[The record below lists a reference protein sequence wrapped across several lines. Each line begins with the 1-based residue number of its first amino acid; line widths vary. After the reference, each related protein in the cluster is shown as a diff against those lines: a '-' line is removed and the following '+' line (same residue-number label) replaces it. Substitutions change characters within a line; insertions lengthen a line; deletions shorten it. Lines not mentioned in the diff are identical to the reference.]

1 MLSVAK
7 PRYPRPLERTKQST
21 PLERMEAPAVSDP
34 RLLTTH
40 LLNSGPALVAAP
52 ARSPRPTVRRTQRR
66 AARATDEPAHLRAL
80 VEIAGAVAGARD
92 PAEIARHACEAVC
105 RVLPEVERA
114 NIRLVDPLRGGAALV
129 AASGYPGDYSDHFA
143 VLPLDEGAPVG
154 KAVLTGAIQ
163 YETEAAL
170 DPAPLTLS
178 GAAVPGSAGVQ
189 AERALSHLDPQSL
202 VVVPLPLV
210 GGAAG
215 GSRTS
220 LSALGALTISL
231 RRDTAAAAEYQPLL
245 LTLGHLLAQALAN
258 AQAHVQAQAQTRAA
272 EQLTA
277 VLASIE
283 DAVWVADSAGRVI
296 LANAAA
302 ARMAGAEH
310 AEEAYYPLDRWSPL
324 DGAYNFEGQPIPRE
338 ALPIAR
344 ALRGEHFT
352 YLLLRTRNPLTGAE
366 VYLRVAGGPLRDATG
381 AVVGAVIT
389 GNDITRRL
397 MFERQRD
404 ALVAATGHDIRNP
417 LAALKA
423 SIQLLMRHATG
434 PGREYETTSL
444 ARMLRQVN
452 RVAYIVSDLMDVGL
466 LAEKRLALNRS
477 PMDLVA
483 LARDVVDEERA
494 NIDRHAIACHAD
506 AERLVGDWDQ
516 ARLERILVNLIDNAV
531 KFSPAGTTITV
542 RVWREPAA
550 PGGPAA
556 EYARVIVADQGQG
569 IAAEHLGRLFEWYF
583 RAPEAAD
590 QTLGSGIGLAIS
602 RELLAAHSGRIWAES
617 AGPGRG
623 SVFHLALPRPSAAW
637 APRPRRPRRNS

>member
-1 MLSVAK
+1 
-7 PRYPRPLERTKQST
+7 
-21 PLERMEAPAVSDP
+21 
-34 RLLTTH
+34 
-40 LLNSGPALVAAP
+40 
-52 ARSPRPTVRRTQRR
+52 
-66 AARATDEPAHLRAL
+66 LRAL
-80 VEIAGAVAGARD
+80 AEIAGAIATGRD
-92 PAEIARHACEAVC
+92 PAEIAHRACEAVC

-114 NIRLVDPLRGGAALV
+114 NVRLVDPLRGGAALV
-129 AASGYPGDYSDHFA
+129 AASGYPSDYSDHFP
-143 VLPLDEGAPVG
+143 VLPLDEGTPVG
-154 KAVLTGAIQ
+154 KAILTGTIQ
-163 YETEAAL
+163 YEAESAL
-170 DPAPLTLS
+170 DPPPSTLS
-178 GAAVPGSAGVQ
+178 SAAVPVPGPRGAQ
-189 AERALSHLDPQSL
+189 AERALGHLDPQSL

-215 GSRTS
+215 GNRTS
-220 LSALGALTISL
+220 LSALGALTIGL
-231 RRDTAAAAEYQPLL
+231 WRDATAVVEYHPFL

-283 DAVWVADSAGRVI
+283 DAVWVADSAGHVI

-302 ARMAGAEH
+302 ARVAGAEH
-310 AEEAYYPLDRWSPL
+310 AEEAYSPLGRWSPL

-352 YLLLRTRNPLTGAE
+352 YLLLRTRNPLTRAE
-366 VYLRVAGGPLRDATG
+366 VYLRVAGGPLRDAAG

-434 PGREYETTSL
+434 PGREYETASL
-444 ARMLRQVN
+444 VRMLRQVN

-466 LAEKRLALNRS
+466 LAERRLALNRS

-483 LARDVVDEERA
+483 LVRDVVDEERE
-494 NIDRHAIACHAD
+494 NIDRHAIACHANAD
-506 AERLVGDWDQ
+506 HLVGDWDQ
-516 ARLERILVNLIDNAV
+516 ARLERVLVNLIDNAA

-542 RVWREPAA
+542 RVWRELAA
-550 PGGPAA
+550 PGGPSA
-556 EYARVIVADQGQG
+556 EYARVTVADQGQG

-602 RELLAAHSGRIWAES
+602 RELLAAHGGRIWAES
-617 AGPGRG
+617 AGPGQG
-623 SVFHLALPRPSAAW
+623 SVFHLAVPLPPSTQ
-637 APRPRRPRRNS
+637 APRSRRPRRNR